1 MTSRIMLRRLTE
13 VVQELYKAFKSYQAR
28 RHPEVCPCCVS
39 DADKRQLFDAIARC
53 PGSI

>member
-28 RHPEVCPCCVS
+28 RHPEGVS
-39 DADKRQLFDAIARC
+39 LLRERC
-53 PGSI
+53 GQTSVV